1 MRITSKGGFTAM
13 IKQGLARCPSKTQF
27 DVASIRKLLLSRT
40 LLLIL
45 LLAPWRAEIVWGA
58 SSPTVI
64 NVVYSSFSGSSV
76 PVWIAQERGFFAKY
90 GLKPNLVY
98 ATGRRPTQ
106 ALVAGEVQFISTAA
120 SASIPATVAGAD
132 IVILAGA
139 SNVSP
144 LEIFSKPDIKRP
156 EQLRGKRLG
165 ITTFGSSTDTAA
177 AFALTKWGL
186 KPTDIVLLQLGGV
199 PEVLAALG
207 SSAIDAGVL
216 SDPTTIAARKA
227 GFHRLAS
234 LRELGLNVQHAAIA
248 AQRSYIRANPDVTER
263 FLRAYSE
270 AILYFHANRPGT
282 LDVMTKYLRRMDRE
296 SVAESYDNHLTI
308 IPKVP
313 YPTLEGIQFILDE
326 LAKENP
332 RAKQFKPE
340 ALIDK
345 TFIEKLD
352 REGFFKKK
360 L

>member
-1 MRITSKGGFTAM
+1 MTIIGTWRRDRSLVKVVKNFISPVFLVPLF
-13 IKQGLARCPSKTQF
+13 LA
-27 DVASIRKLLLSRT
+27 L
-40 LLLIL
+40 
-45 LLAPWRAEIVWGA
+45 A
-58 SSPTVI
+58 SSEFVWSANPSTEI
-64 NVVYSSFSGSSV
+64 RVVYSSFSGSSV
-76 PVWIAQERGFFAKY
+76 PVWIAQERDLFAKQ
-90 GLKPNLVY
+90 GVKVNLIF

-120 SASIPATVAGAD
+120 AASIPAAVAGAD

-144 LEIFSKPDIKRP
+144 LEIFSKPDIKQP

-165 ITTFGSSTDTAA
+165 ITTFGSSTDAA
-177 AFALTKWGL
+177 ARFALPKWGL
-186 KPTDIVLLQLGGV
+186 RLGADVVLLQLGGV
-199 PEVLAALG
+199 PEVLASLAG
-207 SSAIDAGVL
+207 GTIDAGIL

-227 GFHRLAS
+227 GFHRLVS
-234 LRELGLNVQHAAIA
+234 LRDLGLNVQHAAIA
-248 AQRSYIRANPDVTER
+248 AQRSYVRANPDVAER

-270 AILYFHANRPGT
+270 AILYFHTQREGS
-282 LDVMTKYLRRMDRE
+282 LEVMAKYLRGMDRE

-313 YPTLEGIQFILDE
+313 YPTPEGIQFILDE

-345 TFIEKLD
+345 SFIEKLD
-352 REGFFKKK
+352 REGVFKKK

>member
-1 MRITSKGGFTAM
+1 M
-13 IKQGLARCPSKTQF
+13 
-27 DVASIRKLLLSRT
+27 
-40 LLLIL
+40 
-45 LLAPWRAEIVWGA
+45 
-58 SSPTVI
+58 
-64 NVVYSSFSGSSV
+64 
-76 PVWIAQERGFFAKY
+76 
-90 GLKPNLVY
+90 
-98 ATGRRPTQ
+98 
-106 ALVAGEVQFISTAA
+106 
-120 SASIPATVAGAD
+120 
-132 IVILAGA
+132 ILAGA

-156 EQLRGKRLG
+156 QQLRGKRLG
-165 ITTFGSSTDTAA
+165 ITTFGSSTDAA
-177 AFALTKWGL
+177 ALFALPKWGL
-186 KPTDIVLLQLGGV
+186 RSGTDVVLLQLGGV

-207 SSAIDAGVL
+207 SGAIDAGVL

-248 AQRSYIRANPDVTER
+248 AQRSYIRANPDVSER

-270 AILYFHANRPGT
+270 AILYFHTNRQGT
-282 LDVMTKYLRRMDRE
+282 IDMMAKYLRRMDRE
-296 SVAESYDNHLTI
+296 SIVESYENHLTI
-308 IPKVP
+308 IPRVP

-340 ALIDK
+340 MLIDK
-345 TFIEKLD
+345 SFIETLD

>member
-1 MRITSKGGFTAM
+1 MMYMLQPNERELKSPLVVAVEKIFLSLIVPLFLLSA
-13 IKQGLARCPSKTQF
+13 LARSE
-27 DVASIRKLLLSRT
+27 
-40 LLLIL
+40 
-45 LLAPWRAEIVWGA
+45 LAWSAGSAAEIR
-58 SSPTVI
+58 
-64 NVVYSSFSGSSV
+64 VVYSSFSGSSV
-76 PVWIAQERGFFAKY
+76 PVWIAQERRLFTRH
-90 GLKPNLVY
+90 GLKADLVF

-106 ALVAGEVQFISTAA
+106 ALIAGEVQFISTAA
-120 SASIPATVAGAD
+120 SASIPAAVAGAD
-132 IVILAGA
+132 VVILAGS

-165 ITTFGSSTDTAA
+165 ITTFGSSTDSAA
-177 AFALTKWGL
+177 RFALPKWGL
-186 KPTDIVLLQLGGV
+186 KSGTDVVLLQLGGV

-207 SSAIDAGVL
+207 SGAIDAGIL

-248 AQRSYIRANPDVTER
+248 ARRSYVRANPDVSER

-270 AILYFHANRPGT
+270 AILYFHTDREGT
-282 LDVMTKYLRRMDRE
+282 LQVMSKYLRRMDRE
-296 SVAESYDNHLTI
+296 SIVESYDNHLTI
-308 IPKVP
+308 IPREP

-326 LAKENP
+326 LAKDDP
-332 RAKQFKPE
+332 RAKQIKPE

-345 TFIEKLD
+345 SFIEKLD

>member
-1 MRITSKGGFTAM
+1 MTIIGTWRRDRSLVKVVKNFISPVFLVPLF
-13 IKQGLARCPSKTQF
+13 LA
-27 DVASIRKLLLSRT
+27 L
-40 LLLIL
+40 
-45 LLAPWRAEIVWGA
+45 A
-58 SSPTVI
+58 SSEFVWSANPSTEI
-64 NVVYSSFSGSSV
+64 RVVYSSFSGSSV
-76 PVWIAQERGFFAKY
+76 PVWIAQERDLFAKQ
-90 GLKPNLVY
+90 GVKVNLIF

-120 SASIPATVAGAD
+120 AASIPAAVAGAD

-144 LEIFSKPDIKRP
+144 LEIFSKPDIKQP

-165 ITTFGSSTDTAA
+165 ITTFGSSTDAA
-177 AFALTKWGL
+177 ARFALPKWGL
-186 KPTDIVLLQLGGV
+186 RLGADVVLLQLGGV
-199 PEVLAALG
+199 PEVLASLAG
-207 SSAIDAGVL
+207 GTIDAGIL
-216 SDPTTIAARKA
+216 SDPTTIAVRKA

-248 AQRSYIRANPDVTER
+248 AQRSYIRANPDVTEG

-270 AILYFHANRPGT
+270 AILYFHANRQGT
-282 LDVMTKYLRRMDRE
+282 LDVMAKYLRRMDRE
-296 SVAESYDNHLTI
+296 SIAESYDNHLTI

-332 RAKQFKPE
+332 RARQFKPE

-360 L
+360 S

>member
-1 MRITSKGGFTAM
+1 MMTM
-13 IKQGLARCPSKTQF
+13 LQPSERELKSPLIAA
-27 DVASIRKLLLSRT
+27 VKKILLSLLLLLSASARS
-40 LLLIL
+40 
-45 LLAPWRAEIVWGA
+45 EIALSA
-58 SSPTVI
+58 SSPPEI
-64 NVVYSSFSGSSV
+64 RVVYSSLSGSSV
-76 PVWIAQERGFFAKY
+76 PVWIAQERRLFTRH
-90 GLKPNLVY
+90 GLKADLVF
-98 ATGRRPTQ
+98 ATGLRPTQ

-120 SASIPATVAGAD
+120 SSSIPAAVAGAD

-165 ITTFGSSTDTAA
+165 ITTFGSSTDAA
-177 AFALTKWGL
+177 ARFALPKWGL
-186 KPTDIVLLQLGGV
+186 KAGTDVVLLQLGGV
-199 PEVLAALG
+199 TEVLAALG
-207 SSAIDAGVL
+207 SGAVDAGIL

-234 LRELGLNVQHAAIA
+234 LRDLGLNVQHAAIA

-270 AILYFHANRPGT
+270 AILYFHADREGT
-282 LDVMTKYLRRMDRE
+282 LEVMSKYLRRMNRE
-296 SVAESYDNHLTI
+296 SIAESYDNHLTI
-308 IPKVP
+308 IPREP

-326 LAKENP
+326 LAKEDP
-332 RAKQFKPE
+332 RAKQLKPE

-345 TFIEKLD
+345 SFIEKLD